1 MSFFRRI
8 REAFSPSPVGY
19 PASDTTV
26 HTPFLDKLHKLA
38 EARKLVEAPTVKVT
52 PAIPFSD
59 VLAAYFAD
67 PACKAASHELAFSAV
82 GKGFYHTVDPEYE
95 KADEVEKLI
104 DEFNEKSNLD
114 ALLVVAAVEIAAV
127 GNHFWLIGGL
137 SKGKL
142 LDAEQPITPIPLTA
156 IESIEGSYLSNEV
169 KILGKIKSYNL
180 WSTWGGGKLNP
191 DRVVHFRW
199 NPINS
204 PPFGYGI
211 IQSLLE
217 EGSFDGETRI
227 CYLEMKW
234 QIEQQSI
241 DIHRKYAGPDQ
252 LWLLP
257 KAKEADATSLK
268 ALIKSR
274 PKEGARFVFSGLDG
288 DIKSAPIDPRAGFSY
303 IVDHIMNQNY
313 LGLETPLAK
322 ALTTPGFT
330 EASIRGAIELHEPVI
345 FTMQR
350 FMKREVEKLWHFV
363 IAEAGYDPDEA
374 RARLNWGMRQE
385 PEIEFADLVETA
397 KLGPSY
403 IRPEEF
409 RKNAMKFGFEL
420 WKEEESTEPTVKGT
434 SSATKKDEEEV
445 KTRDSNSNRS

>member
-8 REAFSPSPVGY
+8 REAFSPSPAGF
-19 PASDTTV
+19 PASESTA
-26 HTPFLDKLHKLA
+26 HTPFFDKLHKLA

-52 PAIPFSD
+52 PAVLFSD

-82 GKGFYHTVDPEYE
+82 GKGFYHTVEPEYE
-95 KADEVEKLI
+95 KADDVEKLI
-104 DEFNEKSNLD
+104 DEFNEKANLD

-127 GNHFWLIGGL
+127 GNHFWLIGDL
-137 SKGKL
+137 DKKGL
-142 LDAEQPITPIPLTA
+142 LDVEHPIKQIPLT
-156 IESIEGSYLSNEV
+156 SIQNVEYSYLSDQV
-169 KILGKIKSYNL
+169 KVLNKIKAYNL
-180 WSTWGGGKLNP
+180 WSTWGGGQLNP
-191 DRVVHFRW
+191 ERVVHFRW
-199 NPINS
+199 NPVAGS
-204 PPFGYGI
+204 AFGYGV

-217 EGSFDGETRI
+217 EGSFDGETRN

-350 FMKREVEKLWHFV
+350 FLKREVEKLWHFV
-363 IAEAGYDPDEA
+363 IAEAGYDPVA
-374 RARLNWGMRQE
+374 AHARLNWGPPGAPDMDQLATLMPNFVR
-385 PEIEFADLVETA
+385 LVELGVVQPTQMREILRTIFNLKMIEEPKKGSPETA
-397 KLGPSY
+397 GA
-403 IRPEEF
+403 E
-409 RKNAMKFGFEL
+409 
-420 WKEEESTEPTVKGT
+420 
-434 SSATKKDEEEV
+434 
-445 KTRDSNSNRS
+445 

>member
-1 MSFFRRI
+1 MSSFLRRL
-8 REAFSPSPVGY
+8 REAFSPAPAGY
-19 PASDTTV
+19 PASESTV

-38 EARKLVEAPTVKVT
+38 EARKLIEAPTVKVT
-52 PAIPFSD
+52 PAIPFST

-104 DEFNEKSNLD
+104 DEFNEKANLD
-114 ALLVVAAVEIAAV
+114 ALLVVAAVEIAAA
-127 GNHFWLIGGL
+127 GNHLWLIGDL
-137 SKGKL
+137 DKKGL
-142 LDAEQPITPIPLTA
+142 LDVKRPIKPIPLT
-156 IESIEGSYLSNEV
+156 SIENIEYSYLDE
-169 KILGKIKSYNL
+169 KIKVLDRVKAYNL
-180 WSTWGGGKLNP
+180 WSTWGGGQLNP
-191 DRVVHFRW
+191 ERVVHFRW
-199 NPINS
+199 NPVNAS
-204 PPFGYGI
+204 AFGYGV

-217 EGSFDGETRI
+217 EGSFDGETRN

-257 KAKEADATSLK
+257 KAKEADAASLK

-345 FTMQR
+345 GTMQR
-350 FMKREVEKLWHFV
+350 FTKREVEKLWNF
-363 IAEAGYDPDEA
+363 IIGEAGYDPLKA
-374 RARLNWGMRQE
+374 HARLNWGTPE
-385 PEIEFADLVETA
+385 TPEILIVDMLKAAE
-397 KLGPSY
+397 LGL

-409 RKNAMKFGFEL
+409 RKNAVKFGWEL
-420 WKEEESTEPTVKGT
+420 WEEEESTEQSVAVT
-434 SSATKKDEEEV
+434 SPVTKNKEEV
-445 KTRDSNSNRS
+445 K

>member
-1 MSFFRRI
+1 MSSAVKRL
-8 REAFSPSPVGY
+8 REALHPSSFGF
-19 PASDTTV
+19 PASESKV
-26 HTPFLDKLHKLA
+26 HIPFLKKLHKLA

-104 DEFNEKSNLD
+104 DEFNEKANLD

-127 GNHFWLIGGL
+127 GNHFWLIGDL
-137 SKGKL
+137 DKKSL
-142 LDAEQPITPIPLTA
+142 LDVERPIKPIPLTS
-156 IESIEGSYLSNEV
+156 IESVEYSYLSSEIKVLNKV
-169 KILGKIKSYNL
+169 KAYNL
-180 WSTWGGGKLNP
+180 WSTWGGGNLNP
-191 DRVVHFRW
+191 ERIRHFRW
-199 NPINS
+199 NPLNAS
-204 PPFGYGI
+204 AFGYGI

-217 EGSFDGETRI
+217 EGSFDGETRD

-252 LWLLP
+252 LWLLAG
-257 KAKEADATSLK
+257 AKEADASNLK

-274 PKEGARFVFSGLDG
+274 PKEGARFVLGG
-288 DIKSAPIDPRAGFSY
+288 KGVEGADIKNATIDPRAGFSY
-303 IVDHIMNQNY
+303 IVDHVMNQNY

-330 EASIRGAIELHEPVI
+330 EASIKGAIELHEPVI

-350 FMKREVEKLWHFV
+350 FMKREVEKLWNFI
-363 IAEAGYDPDEA
+363 IAEAGYDTA
-374 RARLNWGMRQE
+374 KAHARLNWGMRQE
-385 PEIEFADLVETA
+385 PEIEFADLIETA

-420 WKEEESTEPTVKGT
+420 WEEEESTEQTVKGT
-434 SSATKKDEEEV
+434 ALAAKNDEEEV
-445 KTRDSNSNRS
+445 K